1 MCIAQNIIFSPS
13 LLVKSDFL
21 FQALSKGDAQT
32 TEQWEQQE
40 KRHKKDVHGWGE
52 FISVSAFQKPEN
64 TLEL

>member
-1 MCIAQNIIFSPS
+1 MCITQNTIFSAS
-13 LLVKSDFL
+13 LLVKSDFR

-40 KRHKKDVHGWGE
+40 KHHKKDVHDSGV
-52 FISVSAFQKPEN
+52 FISVSAFQKQEN